1 MRKKKKFHRKRRK
14 RLKAVVDLKFWQ
26 RFNFIA
32 GCDEAGRG
40 PLAGPVV
47 AAAVIM
53 PKNFH
58 HPEVNDSKK
67 LKPEKREKLFK
78 IIQDSSLA
86 FSFGIVEPE
95 VIDEINILNATK
107 MAMREAICNLKIK
120 PDVVLIDALKIE
132 DLPFP
137 QIPIIKGDSLSFSI
151 ACASIL
157 AKVKRDS
164 IMLDYH
170 KKYPQYHFNRHKGY
184 PTLLHRKCIKEY
196 GLCPIHRRTFRLL

>member
-1 MRKKKKFHRKRRK
+1 
-14 RLKAVVDLKFWQ
+14 VVDLKFWQ